1 MFHCPKNVVVN
12 ANILFV
18 LIKIFA
24 CTLYEWRKKFI
35 LALERVYKQL
45 LEKTSNFPNCVEKIQ
60 LEFIDNVVFPIIF
73 FCHCLFAVC
82 FRYSIFKDQNVTLVT
97 FGAGLCSVEDTENC
111 LVFVNLLDKAVL
123 PVPTCMADG
132 TLVWPKGEGV
142 S

>member
-1 MFHCPKNVVVN
+1 MKEGKS
-12 ANILFV
+12 LF
-18 LIKIFA
+18 
-24 CTLYEWRKKFI
+24 W
-35 LALERVYKQL
+35 L
-45 LEKTSNFPNCVEKIQ
+45 LKGYTNSYWKKTSNFPNCVEKIQ
-60 LEFIDNVVFPIIF
+60 LEFIDNVVLIFPIIF

-97 FGAGLCSVEDTENC
+97 FGAGLCSVEETENC